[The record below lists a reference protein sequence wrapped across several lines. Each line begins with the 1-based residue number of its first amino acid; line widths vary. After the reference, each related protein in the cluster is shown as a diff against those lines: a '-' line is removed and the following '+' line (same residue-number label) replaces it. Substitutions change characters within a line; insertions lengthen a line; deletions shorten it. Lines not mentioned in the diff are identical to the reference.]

1 MIRAESIEK
10 RYGTT
15 GPMVLSGVSFEVPQ
29 GKLCAI
35 LGGSGAGKST
45 LLRILVGLESFWAGT
60 LTIDDVTV
68 KGESAAPL
76 AEVRAAIAR
85 LHGMVGLVFQSF
97 ELFPHL
103 SVLANCVLAPR
114 LVKQVDRATA
124 EQTAHGHLESLGLS
138 AFADKF
144 PEQLSGGQRQRV
156 AIARALCM
164 APKLLCYDEPTS
176 ALDPALRKEVEAM
189 LRRIGQG
196 GMTQIVVTHD
206 HDLARGCDWVIKLD
220 KGKVAAAGPP
230 ADVVGA

>member
-1 MIRAESIEK
+1 
-10 RYGTT
+10 
-15 GPMVLSGVSFEVPQ
+15 
-29 GKLCAI
+29 
-35 LGGSGAGKST
+35 
-45 LLRILVGLESFWAGT
+45 VGLESFQSGT

-68 KGESAAPL
+68 KGETQAPPS
-76 AEVRAAIAR
+76 EVRASIAR

-103 SVLANCVLAPR
+103 SVLANCVLAPM
-114 LVKQVDRATA
+114 LVKKIGRADAEKTA
-124 EQTAHGHLESLGLS
+124 REHLDSLGLA

-176 ALDPALRKEVEAM
+176 ALDPALRREVEAM

-206 HDLARGCDWVIKLD
+206 HDLARGCDWVIVLD

-230 ADVVGA
+230 SEVVHE